1 VILDGLL
8 EAVQELPAMRQTLFR
23 LWVDREAAEKKEPKI
38 LEAVSRAWQ
47 TRAVEAVRQETIL
60 IQVMAATEVQA

>member
-8 EAVQELPAMRQTLFR
+8 EAVQELPTMRQTLFR
-23 LWVDREAAEKKEPKI
+23 LWVDREAAEKKEPEI
-38 LEAVSRAWQ
+38 LEAVSVAWQ

-60 IQVMAATEVQA
+60 QVMAATEAPA